1 MSFSYSTRPDSEQAK
16 KSARRIYWAAWIG
29 AASLLF
35 VGPFFVLPP
44 DWLFGW
50 YFLFCNFFFGPITE
64 WLAEGACRLAGVSQ
78 EGETH
83 EVIERDARAALV
95 PFLGAPPEFDVKV
108 MLWRQATVDREGIE
122 TTHTDGKWRRVL
134 WRDVE
139 TCTFSGERNALGHYT
154 SATLTLQG
162 SHELP
167 LLQLSSYPG
176 DADRLLSAIHF
187 YLRGEDSPPKPTL

>member
-1 MSFSYSTRPDSEQAK
+1 MIHRFKPETQDK
-16 KSARRIYWAAWIG
+16 KKRARQIYWATW
-29 AASLLF
+29 AAVSAGFLLG
-35 VGPFFVLPP
+35 GPLLAF
-44 DWLFGW
+44 WLGHQTPGW
-50 YFLFCNFFFGPITE
+50 YFSIGYLYIM
-64 WLAEGACRLAGVSQ
+64 LANAAAAVACRLARVSQ

-122 TTHTDGKWRRVL
+122 ATHTDGKWRRVL

-139 TCTFSGERNALGHYT
+139 SCTFSGERNALGHYT

-162 SHELP
+162 SEELP
-167 LLQLSSYPG
+167 LLQGATASH
-176 DADRLLSAIHF
+176 DADKILAAIRF
-187 YLRGEDSPPKPTL
+187 YLRGESPGLAAST